1 METKEQLL
9 KYIDTLQKE
18 SEEIR
23 KKYEGK
29 PMLESASNDLTVKAL
44 EIEEAEHKLFLLGLD
59 SPCDDWQGGYGK
71 GQL

>member
-9 KYIDTLQKE
+9 KYIDTLHKE
-18 SEEIR
+18 SEKIR

-29 PMLESASNDLTVKAL
+29 AMLESASNDLTVKAL
-44 EIEEAEHKLFLLGLD
+44 QIEEAEHKIFLLDLE